1 MPIVYILI
9 NAELGMEEDLLHE
22 LRKMENIK
30 EAYLAYGVYDVI
42 VKAEAE
48 NMENLKELVAFK
60 IRRMKEVKNTL
71 TMTVAEG
78 V

>member
-1 MPIVYILI
+1 MPVVSILI
-9 NAELGMEEDLLHE
+9 NAELGKEEDLIQE
-22 LRKMENIK
+22 LRNMENIK
-30 EAYLAYGVYDVI
+30 EAYVAYRVYDVI

-60 IRRMKEVKNTL
+60 IRRMKDVKNTL
-71 TMTVAEG
+71 TMRVAEG

>member
-1 MPIVYILI
+1 MTVVYILI
-9 NAELGMEEDLLHE
+9 NAELGMEEDLLQE
-22 LRKMENIK
+22 LRKMENTK
-30 EAYLAYGVYDVI
+30 EAYLTYGVYDVI

>member
-1 MPIVYILI
+1 MPVVYILI
-9 NAELGMEEDLLHE
+9 NAELGMEEDLLQE
-22 LRKMENIK
+22 LRKIEDIK
-30 EAYLAYGVYDVI
+30 EAYVTYGVYDVI

>member
-1 MPIVYILI
+1 MPVVYILI
-9 NAELGMEEDLLHE
+9 NAELGMEEDLIRE

-30 EAYLAYGVYDVI
+30 EAYVAYGVYDVI

>member
-1 MPIVYILI
+1 MPVVYILI
-9 NAELGMEEDLLHE
+9 NAELGMEENLIQE
-22 LRKMENIK
+22 LRKIENIK
-30 EAYLAYGVYDVI
+30 EAYVAYGVYDVI